1 MNKVLDDIETIKS
14 EAERRVEDEM
24 KRSRRESF
32 NDHLDKME
40 TKTFLIWTGQYRDM
54 EFFLRKQEI
63 LKCSKLIDTD
73 FFEPIKKH
81 FDKIKSV
88 KKILKQIKKP
98 KIKSTK
104 QLLQEQVLRR
114 RCNRFWIGVPMVW
127 FIASIILGPLLTKFN
142 TPPPD
147 FMLWLYS
154 SYAPYINKY
163 ELFCLSMLSAFFL
176 LPTVWFVLWRNTMVS
191 DELDGKTSILR
202 IIMELLLA
210 IVVLGAV
217 FSLFVLVV
225 AIGFGGLGPV
235 GSGEYRGGDPR
246 RAFIVILD
254 WAGGVMVNIISISF
268 ALYPIIGVTKS
279 FVVDFE
285 KSRRNKDV

>member
-24 KRSRRESF
+24 KRSRKESF

-40 TKTFLIWTGQYRDM
+40 TKTFLIWIGQYRDM

-81 FDKIKSV
+81 FNEIKSV
-88 KKILKQIKKP
+88 KKTLKQIKKP
-98 KIKSTK
+98 KIKSAK

-114 RCNRFWIGVPMVW
+114 RCNRFWIGVPIVW
-127 FIASIILGPLLTKFN
+127 FIASIILGALLSTLN

-147 FMLWLYS
+147 FLLSLYS

-163 ELFCLSMLSAFFL
+163 ELFCLSMLGAFFL
-176 LPTVWFVLWRNTMVS
+176 LPTVWFVLWENTPAEIKSTEEKHSVLS
-191 DELDGKTSILR
+191 T
-202 IIMELLLA
+202 IMLLLLTIFVVIA
-210 IVVLGAV
+210 FASFLVIVLGM
-217 FSLFVLVV
+217 
-225 AIGFGGLGPV
+225 GFGGLLGVSGARGDIRTALV
-235 GSGEYRGGDPR
+235 GLFDWVGG
-246 RAFIVILD
+246 I
-254 WAGGVMVNIISISF
+254 MVNIICIST
-268 ALYPIIGVTKS
+268 ALYPMLSNIKD
-279 FVVDFE
+279 FVVGFK